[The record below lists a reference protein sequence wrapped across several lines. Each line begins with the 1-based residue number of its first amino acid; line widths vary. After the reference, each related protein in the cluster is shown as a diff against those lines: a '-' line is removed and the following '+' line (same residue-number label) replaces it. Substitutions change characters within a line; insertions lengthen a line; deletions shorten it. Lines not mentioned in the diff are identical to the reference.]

1 MLENK
6 KNTTLTASD
15 LISQLKLERHI
26 EGGCFKRVYASK
38 HKVQIERGRERL
50 IASAIYFLLEGHDFS
65 AFHRLKSDE
74 IWAYNYGSPL
84 TIFMIEQDGSLTQT
98 TLGDPKNPTFQV
110 TIAANQWFAAEVN
123 DKSSFTLMSCFV
135 APGFEYHDFELAN
148 RQMLVRQ
155 YPSHAHLIN
164 RLTRETNTN

>member
-1 MLENK
+1 MPKMK
-6 KNTTLTASD
+6 KNKLTASD
-15 LISQLKLERHI
+15 LINQLKLERHI
-26 EGGCFKRVYASK
+26 EGGCFKRVYESK
-38 HKVQIERGRERL
+38 YKTQIHPVTERP

-84 TIFMIEQDGSLTQT
+84 TIYLIEQDGALKQI
-98 TLGDPKNPTFQV
+98 TLGNLENPIFQI

-148 RQMLVRQ
+148 RRTLVSQ
-155 YPSHAHLIN
+155 YPNHAVLIN
-164 RLTRETNTN
+164 RLTRESILI